1 MRGENKADWR
11 ILFIQILME
20 NNFARFIY
28 DYIFRYGLENR
39 KLRRKLARD
48 WGRGHCRD
56 TKLTVR
62 NSSSSSSSRNR
73 SNSNKVN
80 NSNNNITPRTAA
92 ASANTSVK
100 TCQYEKVGTT
110 KK

>member
-28 DYIFRYGLENR
+28 DYIYRYGLENR

-62 NSSSSSSSRNR
+62 KS
-73 SNSNKVN
+73 
-80 NSNNNITPRTAA
+80 
-92 ASANTSVK
+92 
-100 TCQYEKVGTT
+100 
-110 KK
+110 